1 MRVSLSWLSG
11 CSFQL
16 FPGRCILCQSRT
28 HRALDLCLACEHD
41 LPRVSKPCHRCGLS
55 LLSQAPGHQHYCGPC
70 LVTPP
75 QFDLSYSAFSYAA
88 PVRQL
93 ITEFKQH
100 QKMVVGEV
108 LGQLLA
114 RSYREHILTRGS
126 QQQVSKPDL
135 LLPMPLHASRLKLRG
150 FNQAETIARVV
161 SLQTDVAVD
170 SQTCRRIKQT
180 HDQKGL
186 TAKDRRNN
194 VKDAFEVTRTLQGL
208 HVAIVDDVMT
218 TAATVSALSLT
229 LRRAGASFVEIIAL
243 ARTPAPK

>member
-1 MRVSLSWLSG
+1 
-11 CSFQL
+11 
-16 FPGRCILCQSRT
+16 
-28 HRALDLCLACEHD
+28 
-41 LPRVSKPCHRCGLS
+41 
-55 LLSQAPGHQHYCGPC
+55 
-70 LVTPP
+70 
-75 QFDLSYSAFSYAA
+75 
-88 PVRQL
+88 VRQL